1 MFGLSQETIHDIQ
14 SVFENFPNVE
24 EVLIFGLRAT
34 GNYRE
39 GSDID
44 LAIIGSNIT
53 FDEILEI
60 SSRIDDLGLLYNV
73 DVLNYDQQNGT
84 SIDNEIDKYGKTF
97 YRKKPI
103 GSPYHVNLDSFASLL
118 KESNIVITPIMSF
131 LLSLHSSKQK

>member
-1 MFGLSQETIHDIQ
+1 MQ
-14 SVFENFPNVE
+14 SVFDNFPNVE
-24 EVLIFGLRAT
+24 EVLIFGSRAT

-73 DVLNYDQQNGT
+73 DVLNYDQQKGT
-84 SIDNEIDKYGKTF
+84 SIGNEIDKYGKTF
-97 YRKKPI
+97 YRKKANRI
-103 GSPYHVNLDSFASLL
+103 AISR
-118 KESNIVITPIMSF
+118 
-131 LLSLHSSKQK
+131 